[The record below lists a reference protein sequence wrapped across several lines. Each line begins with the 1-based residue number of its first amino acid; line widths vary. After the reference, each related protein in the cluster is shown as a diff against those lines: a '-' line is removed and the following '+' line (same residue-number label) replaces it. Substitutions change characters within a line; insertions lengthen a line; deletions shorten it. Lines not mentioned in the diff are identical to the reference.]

1 MKTDQVENFPNALP
15 SSGSR
20 EDIKKRG
27 RPPVRMMRSGSE
39 DIVIGENSTL
49 EGSFETQGS
58 MFVDGSLM
66 GTDLRASLLSIGTVG
81 SVVGKAKVMRAE
93 IAGTFDGHLNAEGE
107 VILRA
112 TAHVSGEITCGKIVS
127 HRGACVRA
135 HVMVLE
141 EEPEYSEVTFDPK
154 ILPVVRFKKRV
165 SRRLVQRAVNFG
177 YGAFFALGL
186 IGLLSYF

>member
-1 MKTDQVENFPNALP
+1 MKSDQVENFPGALP

-20 EDIKKRG
+20 EEIKKRG

-39 DIVIGENSTL
+39 DIVVGENSAL

-58 MFVDGSLM
+58 MFVDGNLM
-66 GTDLRASLLSIGTVG
+66 GTDLRAMLLSIGTTG
-81 SVVGKAKVMRAE
+81 SVAGKANVTRAE

-112 TAHVSGEITCGKIVS
+112 TAHVSGEITCGKLVS

-135 HVMVLE
+135 HVTVLE
-141 EEPEYSEVTFDPK
+141 DEPEYSEVPLDPK
-154 ILPVVRFKKRV
+154 ILPVMQFQKRL
-165 SRRLVQRAVNFG
+165 SRRFVQRVMNFG
-177 YGAFFALGL
+177 YGVGFTLGL
-186 IGLLSYF
+186 IGLVSYF